1 MHTKGDW
8 YKCQDALVRG
18 LRSSWWEW
26 DDGSAPFFW
35 RWPEDYK
42 NAIRDGVA
50 FPFSREPPRYLTPQ
64 RETPDK
70 QRRAMVVEKLE
81 QVLGRR
87 YLGPGVIKS
96 LTAFFDV
103 DKVKEGNKVMDIRMV
118 YDGTI
123 SGFNDS
129 LEVPKFG
136 LPTLRSHLRAM
147 EPG

>member
-1 MHTKGDW
+1 
-8 YKCQDALVRG
+8 
-18 LRSSWWEW
+18 
-26 DDGSAPFFW
+26 
-35 RWPEDYK
+35 
-42 NAIRDGVA
+42 
-50 FPFSREPPRYLTPQ
+50 
-64 RETPDK
+64 
-70 QRRAMVVEKLE
+70 MVVETLE

-87 YLGPGVIKS
+87 YSGPGVIKS

-136 LPTLRSHLRAM
+136 RPTLRSHLRAM
-147 EPG
+147 EPGYFMVDADVGECFLNFILHKI